1 MDSENDTRKSKR
13 NNNKQHN
20 GTADAPV
27 QKTNN
32 KRRRYSQINDSSDSS
47 DTEEDRDK
55 DKVNDIAQD
64 IAVEPRKGISLG

>member
-1 MDSENDTRKSKR
+1 MDSETDARKSKR

-20 GTADAPV
+20 GTTDIPV
-27 QKTNN
+27 EKTNN
-32 KRRRYSQINDSSDSS
+32 KRKRYSQISDSSDSS

-64 IAVEPRKGISLG
+64 IAVEPRKGIG